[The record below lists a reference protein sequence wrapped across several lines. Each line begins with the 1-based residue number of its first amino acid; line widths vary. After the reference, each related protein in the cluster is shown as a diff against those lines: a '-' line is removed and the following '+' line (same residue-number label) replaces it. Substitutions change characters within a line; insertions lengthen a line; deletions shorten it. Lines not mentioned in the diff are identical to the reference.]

1 MFHKLTNGKYDNT
14 YSNISHA
21 NTRGYLGGAR
31 EYARLGD
38 ALALDRQSALKS
50 ASWGIGQVMGTN
62 YKSGGFDEVE
72 ATVTTMVND
81 EDSQLLTMANFIKSN
96 HLDGALQNKNW
107 ETFARVYNGANFK
120 DNDYDSRLVSSYAQF
135 KVTLPDLRLRTAQV
149 ALLYLGFDLGKID
162 GLRRRR
168 TSTAIYQFQEKSKLP
183 QTGQLD
189 RIAEDN
195 LLEGRSSLVMQVL
208 EVSLNL
214 TTYKFVLK
222 ILFLQVSTICG
233 CDSGLYVKNCFQI
246 ITKIVRARK
255 AWNNFMRSFILRS
268 IIVVNLHDR

>member
-1 MFHKLTNGKYDNT
+1 
-14 YSNISHA
+14 
-21 NTRGYLGGAR
+21 
-31 EYARLGD
+31 
-38 ALALDRQSALKS
+38 
-50 ASWGIGQVMGTN
+50 MGTN